1 MKEFLSI
8 PMSYAGGNYWIT
20 AGFTPT
26 AGNIYYYT
34 PDTGTTYYA
43 CICTAYSGVNQ
54 TAGTIPTATT
64 GTFVS
69 GVGNSFFVMGIV
81 PRLLAATAAWSA
93 TAYNLGDYVTTSNK
107 LYVCGEAGTA
117 TVAPTTTTKGVLDGT
132 GAKFYYVSAS
142 LLATSNNAIPLTGT
156 AWTTA
161 LDLYVGDIVYY
172 GQDVYAVTA
181 TTAASTATAAKL
193 PMPSPTSQYY
203 KYLFTIGSQGLI
215 GLENITTVEIL
226 STSILVINTYNGAAR
241 TTKLYFQ
248 SADDNYAPHYAVM
261 QTINDAFSQRKSAG
275 ISSTKLSA
283 LPPARGKANP
293 NWVATV
299 FYS

>member
-43 CICTAYSGVNQ
+43 CICTSYSGNS
-54 TAGTIPTATT
+54 TAASIPTATS
-64 GTFVS
+64 GTFIS
-69 GVGNSFFVMGIV
+69 GVGNNFYVMGIV
-81 PRLLAATAAWSA
+81 PRLLAATTAWSA
-93 TAYNLGDYVTTSNK
+93 TAYNLGDYVTTASK

-117 TVAPTTTTKGVLDGT
+117 TAAPTTTTKGVLDGT

-172 GQDVYAVTA
+172 GQDVYAVVN

-193 PMPSPTSQYY
+193 PVPSSTSQYY
-203 KYLFTIGSQGLI
+203 RYLFTVGSQGLI
-215 GLENITTVEIL
+215 GLEDITTVEIL
-226 STSILVINTYNGAAR
+226 SPSILVINTYNNAAR

-261 QTINDAFSQRKSAG
+261 QTISDAFNSRKG
-275 ISSTKLSA
+275 TGTSSTKLSA

>member
-8 PMSYAGGNYWIT
+8 QMSYAGGNYWIT

-43 CICTAYSGVNQ
+43 CICTSYSGNQ
-54 TAGTIPTATT
+54 TAGTIPTTIS
-64 GTFVS
+64 GTFTS
-69 GVGNSFFVMGIV
+69 GTGNNFYVMGIV
-81 PRLLAATAAWSA
+81 PRSLAATAAWSA
-93 TAYNLGDYVTTSNK
+93 TAYNLGDYVTTASK

-117 TVAPTTTTKGVLDGT
+117 TAAPTTTTKGVLDGT

-172 GQDVYAVTA
+172 GQDVYAVVN

-193 PMPSPTSQYY
+193 PVPSSTSQYY
-203 KYLFTIGSQGLI
+203 RYLFTVGSQGLI
-215 GLENITTVEIL
+215 GLEDITTVEIL
-226 STSILVINTYNGAAR
+226 STNILLINTYNGAAR
-241 TTKLYFQ
+241 TTRLYFQ
-248 SADDNYAPHYAVM
+248 SRDDNYAPHYAVM
-261 QTINDAFSQRKSAG
+261 QAISDAFNPRKNNG

-283 LPPARGKANP
+283 LPPAMGKANP

-299 FYS
+299 IYS

>member
-8 PMSYAGGNYWIT
+8 PMSYAGGTYWTT
-20 AGFTPT
+20 AAFTPT

-43 CICTAYSGVNQ
+43 CICTAYGGNQ
-54 TAGTIPTATT
+54 TAGTIPTATS
-64 GTFVS
+64 GTFTS
-69 GVGNSFFVMGIV
+69 GAGNAFYVMGIV
-81 PRLLAATAAWSA
+81 PRLLAATTAWSA
-93 TAYNLGDYVTTSNK
+93 TAYNLGDYVTTASK

-117 TVAPTTTTKGVLDGT
+117 SAAPTTTTKGVLDGT

-142 LLATSNNAIPLTGT
+142 ILTTSNNAIPLTGT

-172 GQDVYAVTA
+172 GQDVYAVIN

-193 PMPSPTSQYY
+193 PVPSPTSQYY
-203 KYLFTIGSQGLI
+203 RYLYTIGGQGLI
-215 GLENITTVEIL
+215 GLEDITTVEIL
-226 STSILVINTYNGAAR
+226 SPSILVINTYNNTAR
-241 TTKLYFQ
+241 ITKLFFQ
-248 SADDNYAPHYAVM
+248 SGDDNYAPHYAVM
-261 QTINDAFSQRKSAG
+261 QAISNAFNSRKNNG

-283 LPPARGKANP
+283 LPPAIGKANP

-299 FYS
+299 IYS